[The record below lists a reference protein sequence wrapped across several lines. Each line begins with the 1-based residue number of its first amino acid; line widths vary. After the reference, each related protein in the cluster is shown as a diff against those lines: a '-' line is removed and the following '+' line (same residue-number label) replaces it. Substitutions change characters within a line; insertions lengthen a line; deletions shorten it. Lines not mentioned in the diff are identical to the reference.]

1 MKLLLFRVHRRDPL
15 SAVIVGETRT
25 QYTHAAVLVDEATNK
40 ICEAYMPQVRFRFL
54 LNSEL
59 AGIDAFDISG
69 LNPERVAGALAYCA
83 AAVAAQ
89 EPYSIENLCRFNPF
103 LRDLLGEAQDVGVH
117 SPVICS
123 QFAFDVFDRG
133 AHIKLLNAPSYVLA
147 PGYLAWSTLL
157 TPAVLRPAYG
167 GQAGPLTP
175 KPESR
180 TSASQKAESRNG
192 TNGVPQDAVTFL

>member
-1 MKLLLFRVHRRDPL
+1 
-15 SAVIVGETRT
+15 
-25 QYTHAAVLVDEATNK
+25 
-40 ICEAYMPQVRFRFL
+40 
-54 LNSEL
+54 
-59 AGIDAFDISG
+59 
-69 LNPERVAGALAYCA
+69 VAGALAYCA

-157 TPAVLRPAYG
+157 TPAAAL
-167 GQAGPLTP
+167 LP
-175 KPESR
+175 KGN
-180 TSASQKAESRNG
+180 A
-192 TNGVPQDAVTFL
+192 

>member
-1 MKLLLFRVHRRDPL
+1 MKLLLFRVHARDPL

-25 QYTHAAVLVDEATNK
+25 QYTHAAVLVDEATNE
-40 ICEAYMPQVRFRFL
+40 ICEAYMPHVRFRFL

-83 AAVAAQ
+83 AAVAAH
-89 EPYSIENLCRFNPF
+89 EPYSIENLCRFSGF
-103 LRDLLGEAQDVGVH
+103 LRDLIGEAKDVGVH

-133 AHIKLLNAPSYVLA
+133 ANIKLLHAPSYVLA
-147 PGYLAWSTLL
+147 PGYLAWATLL
-157 TPAVLRPAYG
+157 TPAAAL
-167 GQAGPLTP
+167 LP
-175 KPESR
+175 KG
-180 TSASQKAESRNG
+180 N
-192 TNGVPQDAVTFL
+192 V

>member
-1 MKLLLFRVHRRDPL
+1 MKLLLFRVHARDVL
-15 SAVIVGETRT
+15 STVIVDETRT

-40 ICEAYMPQVRFRFL
+40 ICEAYMPVVHYRL
-54 LNSEL
+54 LLDSEL

-69 LNPERVAGALAYCA
+69 LTPEGMAGALAYCD
-83 AAVAAQ
+83 AAVAAK
-89 EPYSIENLCRFNPF
+89 EPYSVENLCRFSGL
-103 LRDLLGEAQDVGVH
+103 LRKLLGEAQDVGVH

-157 TPAVLRPAYG
+157 IPTAGLRPARTGIETMPEPAG
-167 GQAGPLTP
+167 GTP
-175 KPESR
+175 ALR
-180 TSASQKAESRNG
+180 
-192 TNGVPQDAVTFL
+192 L